1 MEKMLWSEPKI
12 TEIGV
17 KMTEDNK
24 TGTNADIWSTS
35 ANNLCGDLV
44 TDPS

>member
-24 TGTNADIWSTS
+24 IGDKPDIWSNST
-35 ANNLCGDLV
+35 NNLCGDLV
-44 TDPS
+44 S